1 MGNWKTIHLW
11 FAPVV
16 VVGSGGGA
24 CWRLNHHLGVEV
36 RRPLLTG
43 LLRHY
48 RPLSVQATAGRFF
61 VLPKKQQ
68 Q

>member
-1 MGNWKTIHLW
+1 MANWKTIHLW

-16 VVGSGGGA
+16 VVGGGGA